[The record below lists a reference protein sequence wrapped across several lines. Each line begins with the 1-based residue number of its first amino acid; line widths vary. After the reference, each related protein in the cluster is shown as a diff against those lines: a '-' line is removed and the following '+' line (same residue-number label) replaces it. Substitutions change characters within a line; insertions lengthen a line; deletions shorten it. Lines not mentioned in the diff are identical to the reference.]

1 MQKIL
6 VLGTGDAQTDFIC
19 YCKEYGLEVHSC
31 SYKNEG
37 RGIQFSDYFEV
48 IDIADVENVLAYAKK
63 HNIDLIYTTGSEI
76 AMPTISRVSENLSLP
91 VFNSTKTT
99 TICQNKHLL
108 REALSDF
115 PDFTVDYRVINDLKS
130 FNNWSKLPAV
140 VKPADSQGQRGITIV
155 KNESEFENA
164 FDKAIIHSLSKTV
177 MIEEFIEGFEV
188 SVNTYV
194 VNGKP
199 VLIFLTERISFDQY
213 PGGIIKS
220 HEYPVSRNF
229 NEDKIYHLL
238 DSILKHLGI
247 KNGPVYF
254 QLMINNEGNPKV
266 IEVTPRL
273 DGCHIWRM
281 INYVQGI
288 HLFEI
293 ILKHLLLGKISEEC
307 FNKNKI
313 KSKIEKAS
321 LDFFTQ
327 SPASI
332 MQRNNHIVDQ
342 NAVYVEWYYNK
353 EEKIRPI
360 NGFAEKVGYQI
371 KIGS

>member
-115 PDFTVDYRVINDLKS
+115 PDFTVDYKVINDLKS

-293 ILKHLLLGKISEEC
+293 ILKHAWQDK
-307 FNKNKI
+307 
-313 KSKIEKAS
+313 
-321 LDFFTQ
+321 
-327 SPASI
+327 
-332 MQRNNHIVDQ
+332 
-342 NAVYVEWYYNK
+342 
-353 EEKIRPI
+353 
-360 NGFAEKVGYQI
+360 
-371 KIGS
+371 